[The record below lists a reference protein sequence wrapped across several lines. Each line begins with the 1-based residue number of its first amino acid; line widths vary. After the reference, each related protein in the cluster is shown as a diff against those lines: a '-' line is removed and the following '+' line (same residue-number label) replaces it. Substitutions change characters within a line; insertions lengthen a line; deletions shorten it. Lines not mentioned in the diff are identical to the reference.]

1 MGMQSLS
8 PALSNIEGTRRSGF
22 ILADCNVQKAQH
34 HHLAIMQNND
44 IEKSMK
50 FATESC
56 HKKRCICIVISRR
69 STWMLPSH
77 GMAGI
82 AQADFSRQN
91 PNGRSVQSVSI
102 TE

>member
-1 MGMQSLS
+1 MGMQSLG

-50 FATESC
+50 FSTESC
-56 HKKRCICIVISRR
+56 HKTGVFCIVVIERINCSNAAEP
-69 STWMLPSH
+69 W
-77 GMAGI
+77 
-82 AQADFSRQN
+82 D
-91 PNGRSVQSVSI
+91 GRDCPGGFLKA
-102 TE
+102 EP